1 MKNLHLVLVLFSIAS
16 MFTSF
21 GVYDVDAAKDDNNG
35 KNGCDK
41 SNGNSKACEKNKNSD
56 VSSSGGGGTALCD
69 VLADPTGDCD
79 GDTIINSDDLCPDDP
94 VGTGGQTPTNWDGDS
109 AGNGIDNF
117 DCDPTR
123 T

>member
-1 MKNLHLVLVLFSIAS
+1 MKNLHLILVLFSIAS

-21 GVYDVDAAKDDNNG
+21 GVYDVDATKDDNNG

-56 VSSSGGGGTALCD
+56 VSSGGTGLCD

-79 GDTIINSDDLCPDDP
+79 GDGLTNSEDYCPD
-94 VGTGGQTPTNWDGDS
+94 VSIGTNKQRATDWDGDTIS
-109 AGNGIDNF
+109 NGVDA
-117 DCDPTR
+117 DPCDPTV